1 MGPLDCGG
9 RSEFLMSKFNGEI
22 AVTDEVTESEVASVL
37 RRLAGRDSRAVWAE
51 SGGDAAIISRVGG
64 GEGRRGCENSRIEAA
79 VWQRL
84 LEGGL
89 VVPDRDDDQ
98 TGDVWRI
105 SNAGRIQLRRL
116 LSRSQ
121 SQSETGEGASPNLRA
136 SPMPSGVTGPYGEK
150 SADGVLRIDGKGGVA
165 RSGGTA
171 NPRSGPCS
179 GLEGAALGAPSE
191 SPLAW
196 LARRRDKSGRPLIS
210 QDEFHA
216 GERLRADFTLGQMM
230 EKVTSS
236 WSPMAGYSKR
246 GAQLDGELTMSEA
259 SLDAR
264 ERVRAALAD
273 VGPELSG
280 VLIDV
285 CCYLKGL
292 EATERASGW
301 PQRSGKLVLQMALRC
316 LARHYKS
323 QRRGQQ
329 ADAA

>member
-1 MGPLDCGG
+1 
-9 RSEFLMSKFNGEI
+9 MSKFNGEM

-37 RRLAGRDSRAVWAE
+37 RRLAGRESRAVCAE
-51 SGGDAAIISRVGG
+51 SGQDAAIISRGG
-64 GEGRRGCENSRIEAA
+64 GGGSEGRRVCENSRIEAA

-98 TGDVWRI
+98 AGDVWRI

-121 SQSETGEGASPNLRA
+121 SQNEAGERA
-136 SPMPSGVTGPYGEK
+136 SVNPRPRPMPSGASEPYAEK
-150 SADGVLRIDGKGGVA
+150 PADEASRIDRKGGA
-165 RSGGTA
+165 AGSGGTA
-171 NPRSGPCS
+171 ELCS
-179 GLEGAALGAPSE
+179 GLDGAAHGAPSE

-236 WSPMAGYSKR
+236 WSPMAGCSKR
-246 GAQLDGELTMSEA
+246 GAQLDGELTMSDA

-280 VLIDV
+280 VLIAV

-292 EATERASGW
+292 EATERAAGW

-323 QRRGQQ
+323 QRRGHR